1 MYYEKTQGIT
11 VFTIFL
17 LFVYSLYLAWTL
29 KMRMNLFQNPFL
41 FRFKKFKKIRNSDEK
56 ITSLIL
62 LHLTT

>member
-41 FRFKKFKKIRNSDEK
+41 FRFKKLKKIRNSDEK